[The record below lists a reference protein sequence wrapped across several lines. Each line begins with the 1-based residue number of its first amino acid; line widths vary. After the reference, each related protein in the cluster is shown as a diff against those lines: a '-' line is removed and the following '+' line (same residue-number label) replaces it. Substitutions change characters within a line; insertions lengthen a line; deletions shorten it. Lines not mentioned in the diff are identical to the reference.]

1 MVQTPPWAPRA
12 APPTSPL
19 SDVTRYLCAG
29 AYLDTVFRNKVMDE
43 LLGDPRRAVAPSPKG
58 FDIGPVIRHCL
69 RARDLLLVRD
79 LLLLAVIVVGLI
91 ADFALMLPWLALLA
105 MLSLATVHARSLPPQ
120 LRSGSRYGVVT
131 LGVVAITMITA
142 LAFYLTT
149 LRPRDPYAFPYAES
163 DGDAAAVVGWLL
175 VVATLAITV
184 GYRVLIGTI
193 LARELAPGAATGPG
207 RPLSPALA
215 ARVGYVT
222 SAQYSDLTLY
232 SGERPFVGAGKVQR
246 AWSIAVEL
254 DRRAS
259 SPERPMPDIDPN
271 ELYAFVRGRL
281 AQMRDE
287 VANPAESLTLHIG
300 DHVIAQG
307 VINRLAARGAPH
319 PLLDGDQPIQALGR
333 PAIRAIIHHPK
344 AGMRYYQRI
353 TIDTAGDEIVDD
365 DGVLVMPAEDQ
376 EVVVS
381 AFVHLAVEGRML
393 YTEFIV
399 TVLPPVPD
407 AYHIVDRLPADPVRM
422 AASVL
427 GVLRMHLFRDIVAAP
442 FRVLRYGYAEMR
454 QAFAR
459 ARRDDH
465 VLYDYGA
472 RDSVR
477 ELGSAEGDFSYLQ
490 NLDSF
495 KYSKLIGERLNA
507 AVLDFLESHGIDT
520 SRYRQQMLAI
530 VNNST
535 MISGGTFTGNIAVG
549 AQATVNAPTAT
560 T

>member
-1 MVQTPPWAPRA
+1 MVQTPPRAPHA
-12 APPTSPL
+12 APTTSPL
-19 SDVTRYLCAG
+19 SDVTRYLCAA
-29 AYLDTVFRNKVMDE
+29 AYLDAVFRNEVMDE
-43 LLGDPRRAVAPSPKG
+43 LLGDPRRAVAPSHKG
-58 FDIGPVIRHCL
+58 FDIGPVLRHCL

-79 LLLLAVIVVGLI
+79 LLLLAVIVVGLVV
-91 ADFALMLPWLALLA
+91 DLALMLPWLALLA
-105 MLSLATVHARSLPPQ
+105 VMSLSTVRPRSLPPQ
-120 LRSGSRYGVVT
+120 LRSGSRGGVIM
-131 LGVVAITMITA
+131 LGVVAVVALAMIT
-142 LAFYLTT
+142 FYLSA
-149 LRPRDPYAFPYAES
+149 LSPPDPYGASGGHAS
-163 DGDAAAVVGWLL
+163 TVVGWLL

-184 GYRVLIGTI
+184 AYRVLIGSI
-193 LARELAPGAATGPG
+193 LARELAPGAATSPA
-207 RPLSPALA
+207 RPLAPALA
-215 ARVGYVT
+215 SRVDYVT
-222 SAQYSDLTLY
+222 SAQRTDITLY
-232 SGERPFVGAGKVQR
+232 SGERPFVGAGTVRR
-246 AWSIAVEL
+246 AWAIAVEL

-259 SPERPMPDIDPN
+259 SPERPTPDIDPA
-271 ELYAFVRGRL
+271 ELYAFVSGRL
-281 AQMRDE
+281 TQMRDE
-287 VANPAESLTLHIG
+287 VAHPAESLTLHIG
-300 DHVIAQG
+300 DHVIARG

-319 PLLDGDQPIQALGR
+319 PLLDGGLPIRSLGR
-333 PAIRAIIHHPK
+333 DAIRAIIHHPK

-353 TIDTAGDEIVDD
+353 TIGTGGDEIVDD
-365 DGVLVMPAEDQ
+365 NGVLVMPAEDQ

-465 VLYDYGA
+465 VLYDHGA

-477 ELGSAEGDFSYLQ
+477 ELGAAEGDFSYIQ